1 MLEIKNLTAGYGLN
15 HIIRD
20 INLTV
25 EKGAITC
32 LMGRN
37 GAGKT
42 TLLHAIIGLINNH
55 SGKIIVND
63 KDIINFPT
71 YEIAK
76 CGIAY
81 VPQGRRLFSELS
93 VKENLKIGFM
103 TQELNKKNI
112 GNITDIENSKLIF
125 DLFPQL
131 AERLDQIAIS
141 LSGGEQQMLA
151 IARALATKPDILL
164 LDEPIEGLSPL
175 MVKIIYQAIIKLRNN
190 NIAILLVEQHMS
202 DILSIADNIILIENG
217 KIK

>member
-1 MLEIKNLTAGYGLN
+1 MLEIKNLTAGYGMN
-15 HIIRD
+15 NIIRD

-25 EKGAITC
+25 KKGAITC

-42 TLLHAIIGLINNH
+42 TLLRAIMGLINNH
-55 SGKIIVND
+55 NGKIIIND

-112 GNITDIENSKLIF
+112 NNITDIENSKLIF

-131 AERLDQIAIS
+131 AERLDQIAIN

-164 LDEPIEGLSPL
+164 LDEPTEGLSPL

-190 NIAILLVEQHMS
+190 NMAILLVEQHMS